1 MKIVIG
7 KLELAQ
13 FTAAD
18 TADLY
23 RIRNHESVRAFMSNP
38 VPLEWESHM
47 TWVRENLL
55 EGGRILLLM
64 VRLDAAAL
72 GFTLLKRLA
81 PDTAEIGVVV
91 RDASR
96 HRLISSEV
104 AAVTLY
110 LGFDVLGFTRLLSYV
125 VPTHAHAL
133 DFNARG
139 GGREAA
145 SDKPG
150 MVLFEFMRDSYLSN
164 RHCGRIIARMRPKL
178 QVITE

>member
-13 FTAAD
+13 FTATD
-18 TADLY
+18 TEDLY
-23 RIRNHESVRAFMSNP
+23 RVRNHESVRGFMSNP
-38 VPLEWESHM
+38 APLHWESHVK
-47 TWVRENLL
+47 WVRENLL
-55 EGGRILLLM
+55 QGGRILLLL
-64 VRLDAAAL
+64 VRLDGAAL

-91 RDASR
+91 REAPR
-96 HRLISSEV
+96 HRLISSE
-104 AAVTLY
+104 AAVATLY

-125 VPTHAHAL
+125 VPGHAHAI

-139 GGREAA
+139 GGREAV

-150 MVLFEFMRDSYLSN
+150 MVLFEFLRDSYLSN

-178 QVITE
+178 

>member
-13 FTAAD
+13 FTAPD
-18 TADLY
+18 SEDLY

-38 VPLEWESHM
+38 APLEWDSHV

-55 EGGRILLLM
+55 AGGRILLLM
-64 VRLDAAAL
+64 VRLEAVAL
-72 GFTLLKRLA
+72 GFTLLKRLG
-81 PDTAEIGVVV
+81 PDTAEVGVVV
-91 RDASR
+91 REAPR

-104 AAVTLY
+104 GAVTLY

-125 VPTHAHAL
+125 VSTHAHAI
-133 DFNARG
+133 DFNTRG
-139 GGREAA
+139 GGREAV

-150 MVLFEFMRDSYLSN
+150 MLLFEFMRDSYLQN
-164 RHCGRIIARMRPKL
+164 RHCGRIIARVRPRL